1 MEQSLA
7 IINQIFE
14 IKQKLEQEKLLD
26 KFDRNLNRLFSIMED
41 EGYVCNNP
49 WGERYT
55 DSRSDCTAN
64 IVGKESRDMVI
75 IQVIKPIIYKKTE
88 GALTLV
94 QKGIVIV
101 ESK

>member
-1 MEQSLA
+1 MQQTLA
-7 IINQIFE
+7 IINRVFE
-14 IKQKLEQEKLLD
+14 IKQKLEQEQMIE
-26 KFDRNLNRLFSIMED
+26 KFDRNLNRLFSIMEE

-64 IVGKESRDMVI
+64 IVGKESKNMVI
-75 IQVIKPIIYKKTE
+75 TQVIKPIIYQKTE

>member
-1 MEQSLA
+1 MNQSIN
-7 IINQIFE
+7 IINQVFE
-14 IKQKLEQEKLLD
+14 IKQKLEQENISE
-26 KFDRNLNRLFSIMED
+26 KFERNINRLFNTFEE

-55 DSRSDCTAN
+55 DSRSDCEAN
-64 IVGKESRDMVI
+64 IVGKESKNMVI
-75 IQVIKPIIYKKTE
+75 TQVIKPIIYEKMNGT
-88 GALTLV
+88 LTLV